1 MVSDIG
7 ELVTLLMKNLKVDE
21 YFPMIVR
28 RGSVLEHSLNRLSK
42 ASFDPAKRL
51 KVNLDIAYD

>member
-1 MVSDIG
+1 
-7 ELVTLLMKNLKVDE
+7 MKNLKVDE

-28 RGSVLEHSLNRLSK
+28 RESVLEYSLNRLSK